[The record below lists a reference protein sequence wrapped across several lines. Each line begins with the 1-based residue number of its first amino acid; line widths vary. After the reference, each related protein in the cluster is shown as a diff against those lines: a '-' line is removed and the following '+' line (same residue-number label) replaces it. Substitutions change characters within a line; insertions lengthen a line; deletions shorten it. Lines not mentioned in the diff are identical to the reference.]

1 METEYVDKYSKLIWS
16 IAKKFYGVD
25 KEDLYQAGMLG
36 LLKASKNYKDDK
48 NTLFSTYATSYI
60 FGEMYQLSHNKEL
73 KYGRDV
79 LKLYKEIER
88 LRYKLAQEY
97 GKVPTNM
104 DLANYLEKDVS
115 EIDYITSVSNQVMSL
130 DSTSDEERDLYEV
143 IPGNNSN
150 IDDTLYIEESL
161 SLLNP
166 SEREIIRAHYFED
179 LTQTEIARKLKMTQ
193 VMVSR
198 MEKKGKE
205 KLRKY
210 MSISA

>member
-1 METEYVDKYSKLIWS
+1 MNNELVEKYSRLIWS

-60 FGEMYQLSHNKEL
+60 FGEMYQLTYNKEL
-73 KYGRDV
+73 KVGRDT
-79 LKLYKEIER
+79 LKLYKEIEN
-88 LRYKLAQEY
+88 LRYKLAQTY
-97 GKVPTNM
+97 NKVPTNL
-104 DLANYLEKDVS
+104 DIANYLEKDIK
-115 EIDYITSVSNQVMSL
+115 EIDYITSVGKEILSL
-130 DSTSDEERDLYEV
+130 DSNNDSDRELYEM
-143 IPGNNSN
+143 IPSKDSN
-150 IDDTLYIEESL
+150 IDDLLFIRDSL
-161 SLLNP
+161 DILTSD
-166 SEREIIRAHYFED
+166 EKEIIKSHYFED

-210 MSISA
+210 MTMNV